1 MKLVEAEATGPVEGE
16 EPIVTAPRPLHRRVS
31 VSLLFT
37 LTVLIGT
44 VVTIYLVF
52 DARHNVM
59 LTEALVQH
67 RQNQSPEDF
76 ELKAPSA
83 DKLGTWGLGMFGE
96 RLPMPPASIPIVG
109 ARRIEILNRRTAVIR
124 LKIGNDEVTYI
135 VQHAKGI
142 VPEQNERTDGDLR
155 AVQWLSGVFICAA
168 AGPDA
173 SSKDWRKALHA
184 P

>member
-59 LTEALVQH
+59 LTEAIAQH
-67 RQNQSPEDF
+67 LETDDF
-76 ELKAPSA
+76 ELKSPSPE
-83 DKLGTWGLGMFGE
+83 KLGTWGLGMFGE
-96 RLPMPPASIPIVG
+96 RLPMPPSTIPIIG

-124 LKIGNDEVTYI
+124 LKIGDDEVTYL

-142 VPEQNERTDGDLR
+142 VPEQTERKDGDIR
-155 AVQWLSGVFICAA
+155 AVQWLSGVFICAV

-173 SSKDWRKALHA
+173 SSKAWRKALHV

>member
-1 MKLVEAEATGPVEGE
+1 MKLVEAEAEGPVEGE
-16 EPIVTAPRPLHRRVS
+16 AAVVTPPRPPHRRVS
-31 VSLLFT
+31 VSLVFT
-37 LTVLIGT
+37 LSVLIGT

-59 LTEALVQH
+59 LTEVLVQH
-67 RQNQSPEDF
+67 RAAASWDLE
-76 ELKAPSA
+76 APTPDRLDA
-83 DKLGTWGLGMFGE
+83 WGVGVFGD
-96 RLPMPPASIPIVG
+96 RLPMPPKSIPVVG
-109 ARRIEILNRRTAVIR
+109 ARKIEVLNRNTAVIR
-124 LKIGNDEVTYI
+124 LKIGADEVTYM

-142 VPEQNERTDGDLR
+142 VPEQTERGDGDLR

-173 SSKDWRKALHA
+173 SSKMWRAALHA

>member
-37 LTVLIGT
+37 LTVLVGT
-44 VVTIYLVF
+44 VVTIYWVF

-59 LTEALVQH
+59 LTEALVQA
-67 RQNQSPEDF
+67 RETDDF
-76 ELKAPSA
+76 EIKAPSSE
-83 DKLGTWGLGMFGE
+83 KLNTWGLGMFGE
-96 RLPMPPASIPIVG
+96 RLPMPPATIPIIG

-124 LKIGNDEVTYI
+124 LKIGGDDVTYL

-142 VPEQNERTDGDLR
+142 VPEQTERADGDLR
-155 AVQWLSGVFICAA
+155 AVQWLAGAYICAA

-173 SSKDWRKALHA
+173 SSKQWRKALHA

>member
-16 EPIVTAPRPLHRRVS
+16 DPIVTAPRPLHRRVS
-31 VSLLFT
+31 VSLVVT

-44 VVTIYLVF
+44 VVTIYWVF

-59 LTEALVQH
+59 LTEAIAQH
-67 RQNQSPEDF
+67 REVDDF
-76 ELKAPSA
+76 ELKAPSPE
-83 DKLGTWGLGMFGE
+83 KLGTWGLGMVGE
-96 RLPMPPASIPIVG
+96 RLPMPPSTIPIIG
-109 ARRIEILNRRTAVIR
+109 ARRIEVLNRRTAVIR
-124 LKIGNDEVTYI
+124 LKIGDDEVTYL

-142 VPEQNERTDGDLR
+142 VPEQTERTDGDIR
-155 AVQWLSGVFICAA
+155 AVQWLAGVFICAA

-173 SSKDWRKALHA
+173 SSKTWRTALHV

>member
-16 EPIVTAPRPLHRRVS
+16 DPVVTPPRPLHRRVS

-37 LTVLIGT
+37 LTVLVGT
-44 VVTIYLVF
+44 VVTIYWVF

-59 LTEALVQH
+59 LTEALLQA
-67 RQNQSPEDF
+67 RTTDDLELKSPSPE
-76 ELKAPSA
+76 
-83 DKLGTWGLGMFGE
+83 KLGTWGLGMFGE
-96 RLPMPPASIPIVG
+96 RLPMPPSSIPIIG
-109 ARRIEILNRRTAVIR
+109 ARRIEVLNRRTAVIR
-124 LKIGNDEVTYI
+124 LKIGGDDVTYL

-142 VPEQNERTDGDLR
+142 VPEQTERTDGDLR
-155 AVQWLSGVFICAA
+155 AVQWISGVFICAA

-173 SSKDWRKALHA
+173 TSKQWRAALHA